1 MLEKDIALK
10 KYKSLVKYWILI
22 VFLFLKGSLSF
33 RIKQSER
40 INFEHPLF
48 IFQNEIVSNF
58 H

>member
-1 MLEKDIALK
+1 M
-10 KYKSLVKYWILI
+10 VKYWILI

-48 IFQNEIVSNF
+48 IFQKEIVSNF